1 MESQKVMV
9 RIRLRR
15 VGAKK
20 RPFYR
25 IVVADQRTS
34 QNGAFIEQV
43 GTYDP
48 IPETPVINV
57 DEQKIIDWI
66 KKGAQASDSVNKIL
80 KTSGL
85 MEKINA

>member
-1 MESQKVMV
+1 MV

-34 QNGAFIEQV
+34 QQGAFIEQI

-48 IPETPVINV
+48 MPETPVININ
-57 DEQKIIDWI
+57 EQKILEWI
-66 KKGAQASDSVNKIL
+66 KKGAQPSDSVNKIL
-80 KTSGL
+80 KTAGL
-85 MEKINA
+85 MEKVNA

>member
-1 MESQKVMV
+1 MV

-25 IVVADQRTS
+25 IVVADQRKS
-34 QNGAFIEQV
+34 RNGAFIEQV

-66 KKGAQASDSVNKIL
+66 KKGAQPSDSVNKIL